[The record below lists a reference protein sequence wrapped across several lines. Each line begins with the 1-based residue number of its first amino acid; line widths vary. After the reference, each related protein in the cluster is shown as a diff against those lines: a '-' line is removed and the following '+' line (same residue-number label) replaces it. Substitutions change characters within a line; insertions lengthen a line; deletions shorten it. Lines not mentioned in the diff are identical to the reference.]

1 MVCIQEKPLQVQNL
15 STFVF
20 VQIVHPVNMMPKS
33 CNLGQKHQLQGKGMQ
48 KHHVWL
54 ALVRLPNDANSRKA
68 PGASGVASSN
78 MLHPSLKLSTS
89 IECTS
94 GLFDGSRAIR
104 IKSRFCHLSS

>member
-1 MVCIQEKPLQVQNL
+1 
-15 STFVF
+15 
-20 VQIVHPVNMMPKS
+20 
-33 CNLGQKHQLQGKGMQ
+33 MQ

-54 ALVRLPNDANSRKA
+54 ALVRLPNDANSRKV

-104 IKSRFCHLSS
+104 ITSDSVICRLDQFDDNGNMPIHF